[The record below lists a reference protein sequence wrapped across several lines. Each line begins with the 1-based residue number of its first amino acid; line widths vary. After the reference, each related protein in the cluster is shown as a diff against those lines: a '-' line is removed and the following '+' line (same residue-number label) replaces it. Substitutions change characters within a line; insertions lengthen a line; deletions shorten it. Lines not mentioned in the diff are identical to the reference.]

1 MMAGNKAQAD
11 YRLPDPSNDFQ
22 FNGDRA
28 LHVGEK
34 DGHVQFGFLRGAGR
48 VTERSTPKGQVNC
61 VRLALEILGVP

>member
-11 YRLPDPSNDFQ
+11 YRLPDPSNDFP

-34 DGHVQFGFLRGAGR
+34 DGHVQFGFLRAGR
-48 VTERSTPKGQVNC
+48 VPERSTPKGQVIC
-61 VRLALEILGVP
+61 FRLALEILGVP

>member
-1 MMAGNKAQAD
+1 MAWNKAQAD

-28 LHVGEK
+28 LHGGEK
-34 DGHVQFGFLRGAGR
+34 DGHVQSVFLRAGQ

-61 VRLALEILGVP
+61 VRLALEILGDP